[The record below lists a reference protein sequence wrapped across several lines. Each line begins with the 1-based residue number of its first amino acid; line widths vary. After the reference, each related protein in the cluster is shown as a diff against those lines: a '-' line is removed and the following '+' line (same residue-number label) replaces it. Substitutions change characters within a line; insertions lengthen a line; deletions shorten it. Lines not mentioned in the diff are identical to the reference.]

1 MGHWTCECCSKPKKE
16 QAHVAQDDEE
26 ALLLLTSATLIRPEV
41 ISSRAEVEIHE
52 GKVFTHLDEEK
63 ERDAGTWVLDI
74 GVTNHISGCQVA
86 FTKIDTTV
94 LGTVHFGDDSVAQSR
109 TAGLSCSCARTMSPG
124 SLMESTSSLV

>member
-26 ALLLLTSATLIRPEV
+26 ALLLLASA
-41 ISSRAEVEIHE
+41 SRAEVEIHE